1 MTDAHK
7 LCGSFTMRPRY
18 NLTRTKLQKRAK
30 ILARD
35 YDAPHFTT
43 QAILRVSSPQSF
55 LLAFHSLALG
65 RVVGQSLPMYV
76 VSFLGREIRCGIRT
90 SSFDTYKGKGYYYIT
105 TVIERMYDAG
115 LPQGRRQ
122 IARLTLA
129 DNEVTV
135 ENSKYMPVPATCV
148 WTGGRVLEGNEV
160 AIARMSEPCV
170 QIWTWQHKRAE
181 EVAAPH
187 KICVWNLVVHS
198 SPVTEH
204 MSLKVG
210 ALPI

>member
-1 MTDAHK
+1 MLHTSLPKRFCAFHH
-7 LCGSFTMRPRY
+7 P
-18 NLTRTKLQKRAK
+18 NL
-30 ILARD
+30 
-35 YDAPHFTT
+35 
-43 QAILRVSSPQSF
+43 SF
-55 LLAFHSLALG
+55 LLSIHWHWDVSWASRFPCTLYLSSAGKYGVEYGRAL
-65 RVVGQSLPMYV
+65 L
-76 VSFLGREIRCGIRT
+76 IRT
-90 SSFDTYKGKGYYYIT
+90 KEKGT
-105 TVIERMYDAG
+105 TILPLIERMYDAG